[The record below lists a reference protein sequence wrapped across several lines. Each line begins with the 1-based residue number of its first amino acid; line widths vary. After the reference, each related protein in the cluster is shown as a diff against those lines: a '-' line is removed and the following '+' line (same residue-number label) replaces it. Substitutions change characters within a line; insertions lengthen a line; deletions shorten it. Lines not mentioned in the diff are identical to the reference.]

1 MSAVGVLGESNWK
14 TSRVVIDPSNYGL
27 ATTMVSSD
35 TTAFLYK
42 SIVQMFVIKSAHQT
56 KVTMY

>member
-14 TSRVVIDPSNYGL
+14 TSRLVIDRSNYGL
-27 ATTMVSSD
+27 ATMVSSD

-42 SIVQMFVIKSAHQT
+42 SIVKMFVIKSAHQT

>member
-1 MSAVGVLGESNWK
+1 MSAVGVLRESNWK
-14 TSRVVIDPSNYGL
+14 TSRVVIDYGL
-27 ATTMVSSD
+27 ATMVSSD

-42 SIVQMFVIKSAHQT
+42 SIVKMFVIKSAHQT